1 MTARLMPAAAP
12 SHSPAQSPPLLPPLL
27 QPWAAWL
34 VLFPDDLAATLGQL
48 LLRLQPLVG
57 PLRRHAARMAVEPAG
72 VGDIVLRG
80 SYDRLLMSEWA
91 LADSVPDEFL
101 RRAAN
106 GELLFTGPEPANSET
121 SLRSVALFDAGPAQL
136 GEARLA
142 HLALF
147 ILLARRAE
155 LAGAEFRWG
164 ILQEPGV
171 LHELQ
176 GANGVRKLLD
186 ARTNAVLDDAGL
198 AEWEAVLGKEAFDCW
213 LIGDPLAPCPAQARS
228 RVLVRRS
235 WFDPQLEVELVQH
248 RRSTGVTLP
257 LPRPED
263 SVRLLRRPFDK
274 PKAGVDF
281 LTREAHSL
289 KRAPVFG
296 NVRDWLAVGMV
307 DGGMTIYRIPD
318 SPRAGAGRPRKQ
330 GKLRHANAIVAAG
343 LYHKSFGTVALRD
356 GELHFSNF
364 PGPIFCK
371 LTVPLPDPD
380 FFHAVPG
387 ALRWAQAFFWMT
399 GGAGGSVEEVLVL
412 DKAGRLVCWNR
423 SAVPGH
429 PPSNSGFRLV
439 SRDVIGAI
447 QHADRVLF
455 AVSEKGRTD
464 VYEVSKNKPVR
475 EHLYP
480 IMHQGQR
487 ILFGEPR
494 DWRGGRGTYALHLA
508 DRPDWLVGD
517 AGGAECIAVDERDIV
532 LGCARHPQTKRPAL
546 LVLHADRL
554 RISLL
559 DKGGRQRLV
568 ESPEPIAQAS
578 FDPAHGRLA
587 WLGQKSSALHV
598 RAIDPDEALLRVAP
612 KGGAHAG

>member
-1 MTARLMPAAAP
+1 MSARPTLAAP
-12 SHSPAQSPPLLPPLL
+12 PSSLPPLL
-27 QPWAAWL
+27 QPWSAWL

-57 PLRRHAARMAVEPAG
+57 PLRRHAARMAVDPAG

-106 GELLFTGPEPANSET
+106 GELLFTGPEPANSDT

-155 LAGAEFRWG
+155 VAGAEFRWG

-171 LHELQ
+171 LHDLQ
-176 GANGVRKLLD
+176 GAHGVRKLLD
-186 ARTNAVLDDAGL
+186 ARTYAVLDDAGL
-198 AEWEAVLGKEAFDCW
+198 AAWEAVLGKDTLDCW
-213 LIGDPLAPCPAQARS
+213 LVGDPLAPCPAQAHA

-235 WFDPQLEVELVQH
+235 WFDHQLDVDLVQ
-248 RRSTGVTLP
+248 RRRTSSVALP

-274 PKAGVDF
+274 PKAGVDV

-289 KRAPVFG
+289 KRAPMFG
-296 NVRDWLAVGMV
+296 NVRDWLAVGTV
-307 DGGMTIYRIPD
+307 DGGVTVYRIPD

-330 GKLRHANAIVAAG
+330 GKPRHADAIVAAG
-343 LYHKSFGTVALRD
+343 MHHKSFGTVALRD

-364 PGPIFCK
+364 PGPVFCK
-371 LTVPLPDPD
+371 RTLPLPDPD
-380 FFHAVPG
+380 LFHAVPG

-399 GGAGGSVEEVLVL
+399 RSPGRTFEEVLVL
-412 DKAGRLVCWNR
+412 DKAGRLVCWNC
-423 SAVPGH
+423 SAVPGR
-429 PPSNSGFRLV
+429 PPSNPGFRLV

-464 VYEVSKNKPVR
+464 VYEVSKGKPVR

-480 IMHQGQR
+480 IMHPGQR
-487 ILFGEPR
+487 ILFGEPQE
-494 DWRGGRGTYALHLA
+494 WRGGRGMYALHLA
-508 DRPDWLVGD
+508 DRPEWLVGD
-517 AGGAECIAVDERDIV
+517 AGGAQHIAVDERDIV
-532 LGCARHPQTKRPAL
+532 LGCARHPQTKRPGL
-546 LVLHADRL
+546 VVLHADRL

-559 DKGGRQRLV
+559 DTGGRQPLV
-568 ESPEPIAQAS
+568 DSAEPIAQAS
-578 FDPAHGRLA
+578 FDPSHGRLA
-587 WLGQKSSALHV
+587 WLGQKSSALNV
-598 RAIDPDEALLRVAP
+598 RAIDANEVLLRVVP
-612 KGGAHAG
+612 RGDPHAG